1 MQNNNETFEYNHS
14 ACDMAEIRRIREKYL
29 PPEEDKMA
37 LLRRLDRQATQKGT
51 AIALAVGVVFAL
63 ILGSGMSLCM
73 VLGGKWMLPGIVVG
87 LAGMAGCALAYPLYV
102 RITRKEK
109 ERLAPRILKLTE
121 ELMK

>member
-14 ACDMAEIRRIREKYL
+14 ARDMAEVRRIREKYL

-51 AIALAVGVVFAL
+51 AVALIVGIVFAL
-63 ILGSGMSLCM
+63 ILGSGMSMCM
-73 VLGGKWMLPGIVVG
+73 VLGGKWMLPGIVIG
-87 LAGMAGCALAYPLYV
+87 LVGMAGCALAYPMYV